1 MHFSV
6 RLRTSRNVS
15 RPPEPTDRRASR
27 SHSYESL
34 AQLLPAGPRQS
45 DCERVTP
52 QPARSTADTPN
63 ARRERFTSPSPR
75 AGPRCRGGRH
85 RGTRQAVRDDLFS
98 APIDAASPPDGQPSP
113 PWPCPSPNPTP
124 AFGSASVR
132 KLLSSPLP
140 ILVVTSFRGFA
151 DRSLLAR
158 TPTRTRR
165 GPSQPR

>member
-52 QPARSTADTPN
+52 QPATSTADTCN
-63 ARRERFTSPSPR
+63 AWRERFTSLRPTRVHHVGEADWYDVAASQFLVLPPEFGLTLLTLWPR
-75 AGPRCRGGRH
+75 AE
-85 RGTRQAVRDDLFS
+85 
-98 APIDAASPPDGQPSP
+98 
-113 PWPCPSPNPTP
+113 
-124 AFGSASVR
+124 
-132 KLLSSPLP
+132 
-140 ILVVTSFRGFA
+140 
-151 DRSLLAR
+151 
-158 TPTRTRR
+158 RR
-165 GPSQPR
+165 LDN